1 RTARAVILIGAADLV
16 FRFLEIGQHV
26 VKAPA
31 DIAELAPA
39 VIILVLAA
47 HIEQAVDRAR
57 SAQHFSARLKNLA
70 AAESRLGLGL
80 VHPVDT
86 LVLEQF
92 SVADRHVDPDIAVL
106 RAGLEQQHG
115 MSAVGAQAIG
125 EHASSRTRADDD
137 IVEFR
142 DVMRAVLVH
151 PCPRTRAALL
161 GRAWLRPQ
169 PGADPRRTG
178 SGGSL
183 KGQSQK
189 RAISID
195 ACASGQRQSTDHTGG
210 NRTMKISRRL
220 AVASFAALALLA
232 RGAASHGETI
242 RVGLP
247 TKTYWPTTVA
257 ETAVRQKL
265 FEKEGITAE
274 LTIYRSGAETFEGM
288 AAGAADIILD
298 PPSLVS
304 AGRKK
309 GVMSKIVANATMGNF
324 GWQLMV
330 PTKSTLD
337 VKDLNGKKV
346 AITAAGSGSD
356 ILALWTIQ
364 DRKIDFTRVP
374 VGGGGLVPNL
384 LAGNVDA
391 AVVYSPLSY
400 QILKSGEGRTL
411 IDYYAEV
418 PSNLTGGWIVTD
430 KFVAEKP
437 QVVQKALNALY
448 GAVAF
453 MRANRDATVKLIA
466 DLYEIPPD
474 IAALEY
480 ENSIM
485 KLETDGDMAAQNVL

>member
-1 RTARAVILIGAADLV
+1 MNITRRYA
-16 FRFLEIGQHV
+16 
-26 VKAPA
+26 
-31 DIAELAPA
+31 LA
-39 VIILVLAA
+39 
-47 HIEQAVDRAR
+47 
-57 SAQHFSARLKNLA
+57 SLA
-70 AAESRLGLGL
+70 AA
-80 VHPVDT
+80 T
-86 LVLEQF
+86 L
-92 SVADRHVDPDIAVL
+92 
-106 RAGLEQQHG
+106 
-115 MSAVGAQAIG
+115 
-125 EHASSRTRADDD
+125 
-137 IVEFR
+137 
-142 DVMRAVLVH
+142 
-151 PCPRTRAALL
+151 
-161 GRAWLRPQ
+161 
-169 PGADPRRTG
+169 
-178 SGGSL
+178 
-183 KGQSQK
+183 
-189 RAISID
+189 
-195 ACASGQRQSTDHTGG
+195 
-210 NRTMKISRRL
+210 L
-220 AVASFAALALLA
+220 ATPALAQ
-232 RGAASHGETI
+232 ETI

-257 ETAVRQKL
+257 ETAVKQKL
-265 FEKEGITAE
+265 FEKEGIKAE

-391 AVVYSPLSY
+391 AVVYSPLSF
-400 QILKSGEGRTL
+400 QISKSGEAKTIL
-411 IDYYAEV
+411 DYAAAV
-418 PSNLTGGWIVTD
+418 PPNLTSGWIVLD
-430 KFVAEKP
+430 KFAQEKP
-437 QVVQKALNALY
+437 ALVQKALNALY

-453 MRANRDATVKLIA
+453 MRANKEATVKLIA
-466 DLYEIPPD
+466 ELYEMPAE

-480 ENSIM
+480 ENTIM
-485 KLETDGDMAAQNVL
+485 KLETDGNMAAPNVAGAVQMSLDLAKLGGLKDIVPTEEVISTQFKPVPTKP